1 MKKLFGV
8 LALSLFLSGSAYAET
23 VLLKCEYEDGKLQR
37 YKNNKPQKVE
47 KDNAIKEIE
56 ITPDSPIVVDNGHL
70 VAYTEGVN
78 YTVDKS
84 GGWKTT
90 MIGGE
95 GLILRF
101 SGTGKIWIQSRNL
114 ESLASTLIPFM
125 GSN

>member
-1 MKKLFGV
+1 
-8 LALSLFLSGSAYAET
+8 AY
-23 VLLKCEYEDGKLQR
+23 G
-37 YKNNKPQKVE
+37 
-47 KDNAIKEIE
+47 AIKEIE

-70 VAYTEGVN
+70 VAYSEGVN

-90 MIGGE
+90 MLGGE

-101 SGTGKIWIQSRNL
+101 SGIGKIWIQSRNL